1 MTRKIYGHLETTGE
15 KLSENDSNTQNWVK
29 VELDPNDIVQLVYS
43 VMPEVGPPLALLNSV
58 DLGFLSFSK
67 EALAVGMVTQ
77 LLCEG
82 KQ

>member
-1 MTRKIYGHLETTGE
+1 MIL
-15 KLSENDSNTQNWVK
+15 L
-29 VELDPNDIVQLVYS
+29 QLVYS

>member
-1 MTRKIYGHLETTGE
+1 MIL
-15 KLSENDSNTQNWVK
+15 L
-29 VELDPNDIVQLVYS
+29 QLVYS
-43 VMPEVGPPLALLNSV
+43 GMPEVGPPRALLNSL

>member
-1 MTRKIYGHLETTGE
+1 MIL
-15 KLSENDSNTQNWVK
+15 L
-29 VELDPNDIVQLVYS
+29 QLVYS

-67 EALAVGMVTQ
+67 ETLAVGMVTQ